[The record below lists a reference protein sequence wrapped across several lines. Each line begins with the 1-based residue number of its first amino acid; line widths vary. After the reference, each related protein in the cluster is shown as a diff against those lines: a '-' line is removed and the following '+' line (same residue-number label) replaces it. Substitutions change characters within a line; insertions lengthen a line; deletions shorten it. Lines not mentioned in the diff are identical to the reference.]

1 MWVNGGVPCPLG
13 AWAAWRGGKQEV
25 LTVLS
30 PHQRYVA
37 VRLWEAKG
45 PHSGAGGAQFEVLGT
60 AGAGLVVP
68 GPARRLGSSGSQVL
82 GHTGAAGSLGRAE
95 NKVGSLA
102 CWWAVGLG
110 LAWWWPWLGV
120 QRGLL
125 LEIRW

>member
-45 PHSGAGGAQFEVLGT
+45 PHSGAGGAQFEV
-60 AGAGLVVP
+60 P
-68 GPARRLGSSGSQVL
+68 GDCQSQL
-82 GHTGAAGSLGRAE
+82 WDLW
-95 NKVGSLA
+95 A
-102 CWWAVGLG
+102 CPEAM
-110 LAWWWPWLGV
+110 A
-120 QRGLL
+120 
-125 LEIRW
+125 IRFSNS